1 MKINDSGDLTCKQQL
16 DELIAV
22 LKPHGYGKL
31 IHCGPSRYDAIA
43 DTWWALTLP
52 SGEKVIYVG
61 TQDTFDY
68 WRAGVEAVYEAIV
81 KRPERIQ

>member
-1 MKINDSGDLTCKQQL
+1 MKINDSGELTCNQQL
-16 DELIAV
+16 DELRAV
-22 LKPHGYGKL
+22 LKPHGYMKL
-31 IHCGPSRYDAIA
+31 IRAECPV
-43 DTWWALTLP
+43 TNWWALTLA

-61 TQDTFDY
+61 TQVTFDY